1 MKALVLFFRARWS
14 AARVRDGDGRV
25 AATGPTFWILHAR

>member
-14 AARVRDGDGRV
+14 AARIRDVDRRV
-25 AATGPTFWILHAR
+25 AAAAPTFWILYAR

>member
-14 AARVRDGDGRV
+14 AARTRDGDQRV
-25 AATGPTFWILHAR
+25 AAAAPTFWILHAR